1 MDISWLGGS
10 CFRLHANGL
19 QVLTDPFD
27 LPTPIVPLAD
37 EIVTLSQR
45 AAGGRLALG
54 QVYRLIDGPGEYEIK
69 GMPITGVA
77 TSGGGGSAPVAADR
91 APTDRALTGGAP
103 TGGPP
108 SRDRNVAYTVVMDG
122 VAVCHLG
129 RIDRPLSAP
138 QLQEIGSPDVLLLP
152 LHEGSGLTLAQ
163 AVQLT
168 SQLEARLLAPVP
180 LVSGADDAVVERFC
194 RELGADP
201 ANFSPRLTV
210 STSGLPAQVQVVR
223 LSVADSPAGP
233 TRPPAV
239 PERSSDSS

>member
-27 LPTPIVPLAD
+27 LPLPIAPLAD
-37 EIVTLSQR
+37 DVVTLSQR
-45 AAGGRLALG
+45 AAGGRLTAG
-54 QVYRLIDGPGEYEIK
+54 KVYRLIDGPGEYEIK

-77 TSGGGGSAPVAADR
+77 TSGSGGSAAAVAN
-91 APTDRALTGGAP
+91 GAP

-129 RIDRPLSAP
+129 RIDQPLSAA

-152 LHEGSGLTLAQ
+152 LHGGSGLTVAQ

-223 LSVADSPAGP
+223 LSVADSPSGS
-233 TRPPAV
+233 TRSPAV
-239 PERSSDSS
+239 PERSPGPS

>member
-27 LPTPIVPLAD
+27 LPVPIAPLAG

-45 AAGGRLALG
+45 AAGGRLAAG

-77 TSGGGGSAPVAADR
+77 TAGGAGSAPVAA
-91 APTDRALTGGAP
+91 GGAP
-103 TGGPP
+103 TGG
-108 SRDRNVAYTVVMDG
+108 RNVAYIVVMEG

-129 RIDRPLSAP
+129 RIDQPLSAP

-152 LHEGSGLTLAQ
+152 LHDGAGLTVGQ

-180 LVSGADDAVVERFC
+180 LVSGADDAMVERFC
-194 RELGADP
+194 RELGADL
-201 ANFSPRLTV
+201 ANFSPRLAV

-223 LSVADSPAGP
+223 LSVADSPSGP

-239 PERSSDSS
+239 PERSPGPS